1 MSITLE
7 KYINT
12 KLSKIEAYKGK
23 NLYSNIKAIENF
35 LTLLMDIK
43 HNLTKENVE
52 IILRNKA
59 LFQYINQTFEIISEQ
74 KFNKFI
80 MLLNDLN
87 TQNSRFGSFDYN
99 FLIQTLEEFYKKEEM
114 LYEQYDVKEKEYK
127 DTKDSM
133 DYHKLWLSSIKNDIE
148 NQRVITDDSFVDFVS
163 NDRLI
168 DNKYKIILLREIEE
182 FNKEAFS
189 CYEFLSY
196 DELKELLLKY
206 SYKITNKSSLVQISV
221 KYNSKVLQ
229 NILET
234 IKKLKLHFSSEVL
247 EKILVCGTSVQ
258 TINSAYNKIV
268 LDKGYSL
275 IAALKIYNFWTN
287 AAYIPDNK
295 EKNQSSLSTVS
306 NLKTGD
312 AIESENSINNLDDVS
327 AEASELN
334 SIEIFKTADYLK
346 KYAFYRY
353 DFDGMKSI
361 LKVPVE
367 KLEKRENLIKLY
379 GIDAEKIEGSMTL
392 FSPYVITMLD
402 QFIELDMVDYILKHT
417 SSLSKP
423 KSLPVVIYSSK
434 KKGKE
439 VLNVRNGNAYLDP
452 SVNDEVG
459 KFNDAVV
466 DAGLCDCKVSGRKD
480 YDEILNEVGTDKIN
494 PLIYKIPIVNYL
506 ENNYKENELQYKIGA
521 YIFSRKK
528 VLRIISSLVE
538 KTNNIDFDM
547 FLYAMTYQKIMD
559 VLDATK
565 IESLLSDVYEF
576 SKKFSK

>member
-1 MSITLE
+1 MSIALE

-23 NLYSNIKAIENF
+23 NLYSHIKAIENF

-59 LFQYINQTFEIISEQ
+59 LFQYINQTFGIISEQ

-87 TQNSRFGSFDYN
+87 IQNSRFGSFDYN
-99 FLIQTLEEFYKKEEM
+99 FLLQMLEEFYKKEEM

-148 NQRVITDDSFVDFVS
+148 NQGVITDDSFIDFVS

-168 DNKYKIILLREIEE
+168 DNKYKIILLREIEK

-196 DELKELLLKY
+196 DELKELLLKFG
-206 SYKITNKSSLVQISV
+206 YKITNKSSLVQICV
-221 KYNSKVLQ
+221 KYNYKVLK
-229 NILET
+229 NKLET
-234 IKKLKLHFSSEVL
+234 IKKLKLHFSNEVL

-268 LDKGYSL
+268 LDKDYSL

-287 AAYIPDNK
+287 TTYIPDNK
-295 EKNQSSLSTVS
+295 EKNQSSLSMVS
-306 NLKTGD
+306 NLKKG
-312 AIESENSINNLDDVS
+312 AVIEDENSFSNIDDTT

-353 DFDGMKSI
+353 DFEGMKSI

-367 KLEKRENLIKLY
+367 RLEKRENLIKLY

-466 DAGLCDCKVSGRKD
+466 DAGLCDCKVSGRKE
-480 YDEILNEVGTDKIN
+480 YDEILNVVGTDKIN

-506 ENNYKENELQYKIGA
+506 ENNYKENELQYKIGGF
-521 YIFSRKK
+521 IFSRKK

-559 VLDATK
+559 VLDAVK
-565 IESLLSDVYEF
+565 IDNLLSDVYEI